1 MKWGIS
7 KMENSI
13 RLRAGIPND
22 RNRDYLPEAI
32 YHSKMVVNENGNNS
46 QPYPERLME
55 FHEEIVEK
63 GKEDVWFE
71 YVPESY
77 DGSEKVPLIISLHGG
92 LMTGWG
98 QAVYSSWTM
107 VADRNNCIIIFPNAS
122 SRRMW
127 LVEYSQK
134 DLINKAMADEPEELH
149 ADIPP
154 ENPDDNHDIRL
165 ILNMIDRAKEKY
177 NIDEGR
183 IFVQGMSAGNLM
195 GSFFARYYGNRITG
209 LGESAGPTF
218 DPMLL
223 FNEDGSVHNFSGP
236 MAVWQTRP
244 EKNGVPDFVS
254 YTDLE
259 LYRYNREYWLKVNKC
274 DPVPEISIHGEN
286 NMAFYEGEGAPFVYL
301 DVKNRDH
308 GQTFD
313 EAFLQWDYLFSGI
326 RRLPDGR
333 IEDTGSRLERKGD
346 SFNVALY
353 EGTNTVF
360 FNNELIDLARPIIRW
375 QKLKYHGQ
383 NGKELVRGDYIM
395 VPLSFIARCAGA
407 QTEYA
412 DNGEEAEVTLA
423 DGRKLQF
430 ATGSIGC
437 VIDNDLRQM
446 YCEAIYRYD
455 ELYISFEW
463 FARMIMGWHCCECD
477 GIVYV
482 TDHYAELSINMADL
496 IKDLLCRDMWSDIA
510 VNA

>member
-1 MKWGIS
+1 
-7 KMENSI
+7 MENRI
-13 RLRAGIPND
+13 RLKAGVPND
-22 RNRDYLPEAI
+22 KNRDYLPEAI
-32 YHSKMVVNENGNNS
+32 YHSQMVVNENGNNS
-46 QPYPERLME
+46 QPYPERLQE

-63 GKEDVWFE
+63 DKEDVWFE

-98 QAVYSSWTM
+98 QAIYSSWTL
-107 VADRNNCIIIFPNAS
+107 VADRDNCIVFFPNAF

-149 ADIPP
+149 ADVPP

-165 ILNMIDRAKEKY
+165 ILNLIDRAKEKY

-183 IFVQGMSAGNLM
+183 IFIQGMSAGNLM
-195 GSFFARYYGNRITG
+195 GAFFSRYYGSRITG

-218 DPMLL
+218 DPGLL
-223 FNEDGSVHNFSGP
+223 FNEDGSLFNYSGP

-244 EKNGVPDFVS
+244 ERNGVPDFVS

-274 DPVPEISIHGEN
+274 DPVPEISILGEN
-286 NMAFYEGEGAPFVYL
+286 NFAFYKGEGAPFVYL

-313 EAFLQWDYLFSGI
+313 EAFLQWDYLFSGV
-326 RRLPDGR
+326 RKKPDGS
-333 IEDTGSRLERKGD
+333 IEDVGSRLERKGD

-353 EGTNTVF
+353 EGTNTVLL
-360 FNNELIDLARPIIRW
+360 NNQLIDLDRPVMRW

-395 VPLSFIARCAGA
+395 VPLSFVEKCAGA
-407 QTEYA
+407 KLEYQNDRQEA
-412 DNGEEAEVTLA
+412 DVTLP

-437 VIDNDLRQM
+437 IIDNDLRQM
-446 YCEAIYRYD
+446 YCETIFRHN

-463 FARMIMGWHCCECD
+463 FARMIMGWTSSECD

-482 TDHYAELSINMADL
+482 TDHHAELAINMADL
-496 IKDLLCRDMWSDIA
+496 IRDLLCRDMWSEVA
-510 VNA
+510 KNA